1 MSYSDVARRRES
13 DRERAKRYRGR
24 KGVTEGVTESG
35 DSGSKGVTR
44 GVKGVTILE
53 GVTRGVTVIDL
64 VKDLGLDLGKDLGLT
79 GWNAEG
85 GLNGQEEGWKEEG
98 LQVRGDYERFRN

>member
-1 MSYSDVARRRES
+1 MIGLCYL
-13 DRERAKRYRGR
+13 
-24 KGVTEGVTESG
+24 KGGKH
-35 DSGSKGVTR
+35 GSKGVTR

-98 LQVRGDYERFRN
+98 LQVRGDCQLPPAEAGGLQKVN

>member
-35 DSGSKGVTR
+35 DSGRRIDGLANFLGRK
-44 GVKGVTILE
+44 VKLIGIE
-53 GVTRGVTVIDL
+53 ACKMSD
-64 VKDLGLDLGKDLGLT
+64 
-79 GWNAEG
+79 
-85 GLNGQEEGWKEEG
+85 
-98 LQVRGDYERFRN
+98 